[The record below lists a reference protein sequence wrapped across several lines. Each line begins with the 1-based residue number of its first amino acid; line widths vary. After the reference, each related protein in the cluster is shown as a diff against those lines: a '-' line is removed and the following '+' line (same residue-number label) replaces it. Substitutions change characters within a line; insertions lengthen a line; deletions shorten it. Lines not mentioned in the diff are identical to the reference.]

1 MNIQN
6 AKVVRTSPLRTPT
19 DVGMEAVRD
28 ISGALTTLLDLI
40 LARDYFE
47 RISSRNV
54 SSNSLVSL
62 ASKNMKLSI

>member
-19 DVGMEAVRD
+19 DLGMEAVRD

-40 LARDYFE
+40 LARD
-47 RISSRNV
+47 
-54 SSNSLVSL
+54 
-62 ASKNMKLSI
+62 